1 MNLDSHTPSAKQT
14 QNEPVANQTSA
25 DYSAGVALSGVAPSL
40 APSASSDVSQAS
52 RPYRAFIL
60 AACLIVLVS
69 MGMRQSLGLFVQ
81 PIVLNT
87 GLSIALVSL
96 AMAVGQVMW
105 GFTQPIAGLLAERYG
120 VRHVALLGFLFL
132 VGSLLM
138 MPFMQN
144 ATGVFLVFGILSA
157 IGAGLTSI
165 SLFIGAAVQMVP
177 AHRTSF
183 VSGLINA
190 SSSLGQFI
198 FAPLVQFF
206 LSMWSWAIATA
217 SLGLVALASMPLLYW
232 ITGKTTATA
241 VSKSTEAA
249 SACCG
254 VAVPN
259 EKVGFRHA
267 WSSRNYRLLHIGFFT
282 CGFHVAFLVTHLPG
296 AVSMCGLPSTVA
308 STALAVIG
316 IANVF
321 GSLAVGQLCQKYSMS
336 KVLGS
341 LYLIRVLAVVCY
353 MFAPKTEVTW
363 YIFAAVLGT
372 TWLATVPPTA
382 RLVGGL
388 FGLRNISTLFGLT
401 MLSHQVGAFLGAYLG
416 GLAVQYTHSFD
427 WMWWADAALALVAA
441 IASFAVKVPLKS

>member
-1 MNLDSHTPSAKQT
+1 MTLDSHTPSAKQT
-14 QNEPVANQTSA
+14 QNESVLNQTLVDHSV
-25 DYSAGVALSGVAPSL
+25 GVASSGAMPVAPSG
-40 APSASSDVSQAS
+40 VSQAP
-52 RPYRAFIL
+52 RPYKAFIL

-105 GFTQPIAGLLAERYG
+105 GFAQPIAGLLAERYG

-353 MFAPKTEVTW
+353 MFAPKQ
-363 YIFAAVLGT
+363 
-372 TWLATVPPTA
+372 
-382 RLVGGL
+382 R
-388 FGLRNISTLFGLT
+388 
-401 MLSHQVGAFLGAYLG
+401 
-416 GLAVQYTHSFD
+416 
-427 WMWWADAALALVAA
+427 
-441 IASFAVKVPLKS
+441 

>member
-1 MNLDSHTPSAKQT
+1 MTFDSK
-14 QNEPVANQTSA
+14 
-25 DYSAGVALSGVAPSL
+25 
-40 APSASSDVSQAS
+40 ASSTLPSQTDTAQQPTPDVLAGNAT
-52 RPYRAFIL
+52 RPYRAFIV

-81 PIVLNT
+81 PIVLST

-105 GFTQPIAGLLAERYG
+105 GFAQPIAGLLAERFG
-120 VRHVALLGFLFL
+120 VRAVALAGFAFL
-132 VGSLLM
+132 VGGLSI
-138 MPFMQN
+138 MPWMQN

-157 IGAGLTSI
+157 IGAGFTSI

-198 FAPLVQFF
+198 FAPLVQLL
-206 LSMWSWAIATA
+206 LSMWTWAVSAA
-217 SLGLVALASMPLLYW
+217 NLGLVALASMPLLYW
-232 ITGKTTATA
+232 ISGKATA
-241 VSKSTEAA
+241 ASEASA
-249 SACCG
+249 ACCG
-254 VAVPN
+254 VAVAN
-259 EKVGFRHA
+259 ERVGFRHA

-321 GSLAVGQLCQKYSMS
+321 GSLAVGQLCQKYSMA

-341 LYLIRVLAVVCY
+341 LYLIRVLSVVFY
-353 MFAPKTEVTW
+353 MLAPKTEVTW
-363 YIFAAVLGT
+363 YLFAAVLGT

-382 RLVGGL
+382 GLVGGL

-427 WMWWADAALALVAA
+427 WMWWADAGLALIAA
-441 IASFAVKVPLKS
+441 IASFAVKMPNPPHKRLDALTG

>member
-1 MNLDSHTPSAKQT
+1 MTLDSHTPSAKQT
-14 QNEPVANQTSA
+14 QNESVLNQTLVDHSV
-25 DYSAGVALSGVAPSL
+25 GVASSGAMPVAPSG
-40 APSASSDVSQAS
+40 VSQAP
-52 RPYRAFIL
+52 RPYKAFIL

-105 GFTQPIAGLLAERYG
+105 GFAQPIAGLLAERYG
-120 VRHVALLGFLFL
+120 VRQVALLGFLFL

-232 ITGKTTATA
+232 ITGKTAAA
-241 VSKSTEAA
+241 VSTSTDAA

-341 LYLIRVLAVVCY
+341 LYLMRVLAVVCY

-382 RLVGGL
+382 GLVGGL

-441 IASFAVKVPLKS
+441 IASFAVKVPRKI

>member
-1 MNLDSHTPSAKQT
+1 MTPDSNSSSSSSNAPDSVAGSA
-14 QNEPVANQTSA
+14 VHSA
-25 DYSAGVALSGVAPSL
+25 FPSL
-40 APSASSDVSQAS
+40 SEGKISRSAFT
-52 RPYRAFIL
+52 FIL

-81 PIVLNT
+81 PIVLTT

-105 GFTQPIAGLLAERYG
+105 GFAQPIAGLLAERYG
-120 VRHVALLGFLFL
+120 VRTVALLGFVFL
-132 VGSLLM
+132 IGGLSIMPLL
-138 MPFMQN
+138 QN
-144 ATGVFLVFGILSA
+144 ATGIFLVFGILSA
-157 IGAGLTSI
+157 IGAGFTSI

-177 AHRTSF
+177 AQKTGF

-198 FAPLVQFF
+198 FAPLVQWF
-206 LSMWSWAIATA
+206 LSMWSWALATA

-232 ITGKTTATA
+232 VTNKTTAAIATQ
-241 VSKSTEAA
+241 TDAA
-249 SACCG
+249 AACCG
-254 VAVPN
+254 VAVPT

-308 STALAVIG
+308 STSLAVIG
-316 IANVF
+316 FTNVF
-321 GSLAVGQLCQKYSMS
+321 GSLAVGQLCQKFSMS

-341 LYLIRVLAVVCY
+341 LYLVRVLAVLAYIV
-353 MFAPKTEVTW
+353 APKTEVTW
-363 YIFAAVLGT
+363 YLFAAVLGT

-382 RLVGGL
+382 GLVGGL

-416 GLAVQYTHSFD
+416 GVAVQYTHSYD
-427 WMWWADAALALVAA
+427 WMWWADAGLALVAA
-441 IASFAVKVPLKS
+441 FASFAVKMSRD

>member
-1 MNLDSHTPSAKQT
+1 MKAAVT
-14 QNEPVANQTSA
+14 
-25 DYSAGVALSGVAPSL
+25 APAMPNPPEGKISR
-40 APSASSDVSQAS
+40 AAST
-52 RPYRAFIL
+52 FIL

-81 PIVLNT
+81 PIVLTT

-105 GFTQPIAGLLAERYG
+105 GFAQPIAGLLAERYG
-120 VRHVALLGFLFL
+120 VRTVALVGVVFLIGGLSIMPL
-132 VGSLLM
+132 V
-138 MPFMQN
+138 QN
-144 ATGVFLVFGILSA
+144 ANGIFWVFGVLSA
-157 IGAGLTSI
+157 IGAGFTSI

-177 AHRTSF
+177 PQRTGF

-198 FAPLVQFF
+198 FAPLVQWF
-206 LSMWSWAIATA
+206 LGMWSWAVAAA

-232 ITGKTTATA
+232 VTNKTTAAIANVQTDATA
-241 VSKSTEAA
+241 
-249 SACCG
+249 ACCG
-254 VAVPN
+254 VAVAN

-308 STALAVIG
+308 STSLAVIG
-316 IANVF
+316 FTNVF
-321 GSLAVGQLCQKYSMS
+321 GSLTVGHLCEKYSMS

-341 LYLIRVLAVVCY
+341 LYLVRVLAVLAYV
-353 MFAPKTEVTW
+353 FAPKTEVTW
-363 YIFAAVLGT
+363 YLFAAVLGT

-382 RLVGGL
+382 GLVGGL

-401 MLSHQVGAFLGAYLG
+401 MLSHQIGAFLGAYLG
-416 GLAVQYTHSFD
+416 GVAVQYTHSYD
-427 WMWWADAALALVAA
+427 WMWWADAGLALLAA
-441 IASFAVKVPLKS
+441 IASFAVKMPRD

>member
-1 MNLDSHTPSAKQT
+1 MTLDSHTPSAKQT
-14 QNEPVANQTSA
+14 QNESVLNQTLVDHSV
-25 DYSAGVALSGVAPSL
+25 GVASSGAMPVAPSG
-40 APSASSDVSQAS
+40 VSQAP
-52 RPYRAFIL
+52 RPYKAFIL

-105 GFTQPIAGLLAERYG
+105 GFAQPIAGLLAERYG

-341 LYLIRVLAVVCY
+341 LYLRPKNRGDVVHFRRCIGHDLAGDRPTHRRTGWRAVW
-353 MFAPKTEVTW
+353 FAQ
-363 YIFAAVLGT
+363 YQHAVWSDHALTSSGC
-372 TWLATVPPTA
+372 VFG
-382 RLVGGL
+382 RLSWRPRRSIYPQ
-388 FGLRNISTLFGLT
+388 F
-401 MLSHQVGAFLGAYLG
+401 
-416 GLAVQYTHSFD
+416 
-427 WMWWADAALALVAA
+427 
-441 IASFAVKVPLKS
+441 

>member
-1 MNLDSHTPSAKQT
+1 MTLDSHTPSAKQT
-14 QNEPVANQTSA
+14 QNESVLNQTLVDHSV
-25 DYSAGVALSGVAPSL
+25 GVASSGAMPVAPSG
-40 APSASSDVSQAS
+40 VSQAP
-52 RPYRAFIL
+52 RPYKAFIL

-105 GFTQPIAGLLAERYG
+105 GFAQPIAGLLAERYG

-157 IGAGLTSI
+157 
-165 SLFIGAAVQMVP
+165 IGAAVQMVP

-382 RLVGGL
+382 GLVGGL

-441 IASFAVKVPLKS
+441 IASFAVKVPRKI

>member
-1 MNLDSHTPSAKQT
+1 MTLDSHTPSAKQT
-14 QNEPVANQTSA
+14 QNESVLNQTLVEHSV
-25 DYSAGVALSGVAPSL
+25 GVASSSAVSVAPSG
-40 APSASSDVSQAS
+40 VSQAP
-52 RPYRAFIL
+52 RPYKAFIL

-105 GFTQPIAGLLAERYG
+105 GFAQPIAGLLAERYG
-120 VRHVALLGFLFL
+120 VRQVALLGFLFL

-232 ITGKTTATA
+232 ITGKTAAA
-241 VSKSTEAA
+241 VSTSTDAA

-382 RLVGGL
+382 GLVGGL

-441 IASFAVKVPLKS
+441 IASFAVKVPRKI

>member
-1 MNLDSHTPSAKQT
+1 MNLDSHKPSAKNT
-14 QNEPVANQTSA
+14 QNEPMLSQTLAEHSA
-25 DYSAGVALSGVAPSL
+25 DV
-40 APSASSDVSQAS
+40 ASSSPVPSDVTQAP
-52 RPYRAFIL
+52 RPYKAFII

-81 PIVLNT
+81 PIVLST

-105 GFTQPIAGLLAERYG
+105 GFAQPIAGLLAERYG
-120 VRHVALLGFLFL
+120 VRHVASLGFLFL
-132 VGSLLM
+132 VGSLLV
-138 MPFMQN
+138 MPLMQN
-144 ATGVFLVFGILSA
+144 ATGIFLVFGILSA

-177 AHRTSF
+177 THRTSF

-232 ITGKTTATA
+232 ITGKTTTQTD
-241 VSKSTEAA
+241 SA

-308 STALAVIG
+308 STALALIG

-341 LYLIRVLAVVCY
+341 LYLIRVLAVVFY

-382 RLVGGL
+382 GLVGGL

-416 GLAVQYTHSFD
+416 GVAVQYTHSFD
-427 WMWWADAALALVAA
+427 WMWWADAGLALIAA
-441 IASFAVKVPLKS
+441 IASFAIKVPRKL

>member
-1 MNLDSHTPSAKQT
+1 MNLDSTPSSS
-14 QNEPVANQTSA
+14 ANA
-25 DYSAGVALSGVAPSL
+25 DAPSMIPPHGDHEGTTPPHN
-40 APSASSDVSQAS
+40 PSTRSYQ
-52 RPYRAFIL
+52 AFII

-69 MGMRQSLGLFVQ
+69 MGMRQSMGLFVQ
-81 PIVLNT
+81 PIVLTT
-87 GLSIALVSL
+87 GLSIAVVSL

-105 GFTQPIAGLLAERYG
+105 GFAQPIAGILAERYG
-120 VRHVALLGFLFL
+120 VRQVALLGFVFL
-132 VGSLLM
+132 VVSLCCL
-138 MPFMQN
+138 PLMQN
-144 ATGVFLVFGILSA
+144 ATGIFLVFGVLSA
-157 IGAGLTSI
+157 IGAGFTSI

-177 AHRTSF
+177 ANRTGF

-198 FAPLVQFF
+198 FAPLVQLF
-206 LSMWSWAIATA
+206 LSMWSWAISAA

-232 ITGKTTATA
+232 ITGKTTAA
-241 VSKSTEAA
+241 VETTP
-249 SACCG
+249 ACCG
-254 VAVPN
+254 VVVPN

-308 STALAVIG
+308 STSLAVIG

-341 LYLIRVLAVVCY
+341 LYLMRVLAVVCY

-363 YIFAAVLGT
+363 YLFAAVLGT

-382 RLVGGL
+382 GLVGGL

-427 WMWWADAALALVAA
+427 WMWWADAGLALIAA
-441 IASFAVKVPLKS
+441 VASFMIKQPIKSSISELTILR